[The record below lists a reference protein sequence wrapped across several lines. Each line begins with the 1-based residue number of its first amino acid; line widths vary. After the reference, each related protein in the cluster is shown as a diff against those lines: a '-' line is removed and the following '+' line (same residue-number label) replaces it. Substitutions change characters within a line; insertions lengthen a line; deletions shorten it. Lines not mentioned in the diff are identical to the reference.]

1 MKTFEKN
8 VFTKSLKVLEATL
21 NRCTFGVPIT
31 RMEIKPQTRELDL
44 ESLG

>member
-21 NRCTFGVPIT
+21 NWCTFGVPIT